1 MSWPTGVNALQLA
14 LADMISPRIDGV
26 PQSILLLRIG
36 ADIRHII
43 SHSLKLII
51 ILTYHVKYTQSYF
64 YLSNLLM
71 WFYHN

>member
-14 LADMISPRIDGV
+14 LAGMISPHIDGV

-64 YLSNLLM
+64 HLSNLLM
-71 WFYHN
+71 